1 MPRAKNGQ
9 QMVPILK
16 KTTELCPF
24 RSYYF
29 IIISYYYLLYGVLDS
44 GECLLHRGLSQR
56 EDSAG
61 QVKSVSGEAAGQVES
76 GSREAAGQVE
86 SSSGEAGP
94 EAQPG
99 DHRSADSVSGLLKR
113 QSICTVRTE
122 MKCCGETEKLHE
134 LVHKF
139 PIFA

>member
-24 RSYYF
+24 RSYYS

-61 QVKSVSGEAAGQVES
+61 QVES
-76 GSREAAGQVE
+76 GSGEAAGQVE

-122 MKCCGETEKLHE
+122 MKYCGETEIL
-134 LVHKF
+134 LYTN
-139 PIFA
+139 

>member
-24 RSYYF
+24 RSYYS

-61 QVKSVSGEAAGQVES
+61 QVKSGSG
-76 GSREAAGQVE
+76 EAAGQVE

-113 QSICTVRTE
+113 QTICTVGTQ
-122 MKCCGETEKLHE
+122 MKCCGETEILHE
-134 LVHKF
+134 LVHEF

>member
-24 RSYYF
+24 RSYYS

-61 QVKSVSGEAAGQVES
+61 QVKSGSG
-76 GSREAAGQVE
+76 EAAGQVE

-122 MKCCGETEKLHE
+122 MKCCGETEIL
-134 LVHKF
+134 LYTN
-139 PIFA
+139 

>member
-24 RSYYF
+24 RSYYS

-61 QVKSVSGEAAGQVES
+61 QVKSGSGEAAGQVES
-76 GSREAAGQVE
+76 GSREA
-86 SSSGEAGP
+86 GP

-99 DHRSADSVSGLLKR
+99 DHGSADSVSGLLKR
-113 QSICTVRTE
+113 QTICTVRTQ
-122 MKCCGETEKLHE
+122 MKCCWETEILHE
-134 LVHKF
+134 LVHEF